1 MGQAEMISLSEV
13 RARKQWAALRHQ
25 LHDRFDQWLDQ
36 LEAQL
41 PEPETTL
48 AHVTETVWNLR
59 QELTGGL
66 TETLV
71 DHAHQVEL
79 TRKEVVCAT
88 CDRLLAARP
97 AVSRTVDTMVGTV
110 QLERPYFYCRHC
122 QQGTSPL
129 DEALD
134 LTPGRKQLDVQ
145 QAAARVVVDTP
156 YDEAQ
161 TLFRDLTGVRIGS
174 ERMHTLT
181 NQAAEGLTVLDVAPS
196 REEIARRVAEVA
208 AGQWRRPVVV
218 LGIDGPMPPHAPT
231 APGGAGQG
239 KDATGP
245 NALGGQ
251 GSGGRPR
258 ASGFICSMAIASC
271 SCSVGIRCKARH
283 KSARP

>member
-1 MGQAEMISLSEV
+1 MGQAEIISLSEV
-13 RARKQWAALRHQ
+13 RASKQWAALRQQ
-25 LHDRFDQWLDQ
+25 LHDRFDQWLDR

-66 TETLV
+66 TETLI
-71 DHAHQVEL
+71 DHAHQIEL
-79 TRKEVVCAT
+79 TRKELVCAT

-122 QQGTSPL
+122 QQGMSPL

-134 LTPGRKQLDVQ
+134 LTPGRKPLDVQ

-161 TLFRDLTGVRIGS
+161 TLFRDLTGGC
-174 ERMHTLT
+174 
-181 NQAAEGLTVLDVAPS
+181 
-196 REEIARRVAEVA
+196 
-208 AGQWRRPVVV
+208 
-218 LGIDGPMPPHAPT
+218 
-231 APGGAGQG
+231 
-239 KDATGP
+239 
-245 NALGGQ
+245 
-251 GSGGRPR
+251 
-258 ASGFICSMAIASC
+258 ASAVNGCT
-271 SCSVGIRCKARH
+271 R
-283 KSARP
+283 